1 MRRIPD
7 RIEPEEGRGM
17 SVKEWK
23 WNRRTVDNCGLSTD
37 LLTLSTKM
45 GYGSVENASDK
56 SHIM

>member
-7 RIEPEEGRGM
+7 RIEPEERRGM

-45 GYGSVENASDK
+45 GYRSVENVSSK
-56 SHIM
+56 TQIM